1 MILAF
6 NCISFSLNLLS
17 LCLQIICGERERER
31 ERNNF
36 GKRKRGDV
44 DDNRDNRLPLTLK
57 KEHSCKFGK

>member
-1 MILAF
+1 M
-6 NCISFSLNLLS
+6 
-17 LCLQIICGERERER
+17 QRERER